1 MEKTTQKLTEQGMFG
16 DRKDIMEAFDYAKL
30 ICVKDQLALIIYTL

>member
-16 DRKDIMEAFDYAKL
+16 DRKNIMEAFDYAKL
-30 ICVKDQLALIIYTL
+30 ICERSTKSDYV